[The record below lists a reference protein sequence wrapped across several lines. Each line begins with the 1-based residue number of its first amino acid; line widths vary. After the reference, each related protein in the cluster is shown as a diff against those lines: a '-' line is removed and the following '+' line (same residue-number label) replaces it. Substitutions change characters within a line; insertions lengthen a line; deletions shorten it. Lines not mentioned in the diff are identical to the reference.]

1 MQSQEINHLN
11 TITMPLAVTLL
22 PLNDQM
28 PRLNTVSVK
37 LIEPGNILKIMQAI
51 FLPITT
57 ALNQISWI
65 ASSIVMQS
73 RAALGEKSKVPEAG
87 QVYSSNKL
95 YFVVTKQSDR
105 DALIEQSVWYSI
117 SSQYKN
123 SL

>member
-51 FLPITT
+51 FLSITT

-73 RAALGEKSKVPEAG
+73 RVALGEKSKVPEAG
-87 QVYSSNKL
+87 QVYTL